1 MSRASKTRAFLAFAA
16 TAAVTALIGFI
27 GLTASPAHAGVDT
40 PDNATTG
47 STVSPSDL
55 NRSGDTTRA
64 RKPRVLL
71 KCYQEGRLVLETPD
85 VNLVNERQ
93 GSVITLNATSNG
105 QPAVQLLD
113 LKQGL
118 CTIETRQP

>member
-1 MSRASKTRAFLAFAA
+1 MSRASKTRAFLAFASTA
-16 TAAVTALIGFI
+16 TVTALIGFI
-27 GLTASPAHAGVDT
+27 GLTAWPAHAGVE
-40 PDNATTG
+40 PSEGNTG

-55 NRSGDTTRA
+55 NRSSDTTRA

-85 VNLVNERQ
+85 VNLVNDRQ
-93 GSVITLNATSNG
+93 ASVITLHATSNG

>member
-1 MSRASKTRAFLAFAA
+1 MSRTSKTRAFVAFAA
-16 TAAVTALIGFI
+16 TAALTALIGFI
-27 GLTASPAHAGVDT
+27 GLMASPAHAGVEAA
-40 PDNATTG
+40 DNG

-55 NRSGDTTRA
+55 NRSGDATRA

-85 VNLVNERQ
+85 VNLVNDRQ
-93 GSVITLNATSNG
+93 ASVITLHATSNG

>member
-16 TAAVTALIGFI
+16 TATVTTLIG
-27 GLTASPAHAGVDT
+27 LMAAPAHAGVE
-40 PDNATTG
+40 PAEGSTG

-55 NRSGDTTRA
+55 NRSSDTTRA

-85 VNLVNERQ
+85 VNLVNDRQ
-93 GSVITLNATSNG
+93 ASVITLHATSNG